1 MSRFEIRDEFYLD
14 GKALKIISGSIHY
27 FRVPREYWHDR
38 LCKLKALGCNC
49 VETYVPWNL
58 HEPKPGQFDF
68 SGNLDIAAFLRQAQD
83 LGLLAI
89 VRPSP
94 YICAEWEFG
103 GLPAWLLC
111 EDDMVVRSF
120 HPKYLAAVQRYYD
133 ALLPV
138 LLPCQID
145 RGGNVL
151 MMQVENEFGSYGKDK
166 KYLTALADMM
176 RSGGI
181 SVPLFTSDGPW
192 GDLLHCGTIDG
203 VFPTAN
209 FGSHSDIQFDILE
222 KFHGEK
228 RPLMCME
235 YWIGWFD
242 HWGAEHHVT
251 DADASAQDLDR
262 ILARGSV
269 NIYMFHGGTSFGLMN
284 GSNYVDHLTP
294 DITSYDYDAL
304 LTEDGRITEKYKK
317 FQQVIAK
324 YTTIPSDPLPPAP
337 PRAAY
342 GKWPV
347 TASAPLFPNVEA
359 LSAGVESPYP
369 LPMEKLGQD
378 YGYTLY
384 RVALDQIHDAGT
396 FQLTHAA
403 DRANVYLDGR
413 HLATL
418 YDRELDNP
426 CEPAGRIFGKQMD
439 ILMENMGRVNY
450 GVMLDDQHKGIA
462 GKILMD
468 NIRQDRIT
476 MFPLPMDTA
485 QLEKIPFGKP
495 EQHSQPAFYR
505 VDFRVEEAADTYLE
519 LPGFGKGVVALNG
532 RLLGRFWEI
541 GPQKRLYIPAPWL
554 NQGENTLVIFES
566 EGKASG
572 AVEFFE
578 DPAWTR

>member
-14 GKALKIISGSIHY
+14 GTPIKLISGSIHY
-27 FRVPREYWHDR
+27 FRVPREYWYDR

-58 HEPKPGQFDF
+58 HEPKPGCFDF
-68 SGNLDIAAFLRQAQD
+68 SGNLDIAAFLRIAQD

-103 GLPAWLLC
+103 GLPAWLLR
-111 EDDMVVRSF
+111 ENDMVVRSY
-120 HPKYLAAVQRYYD
+120 HSGYLAAVQRYYD

-145 RGGNVL
+145 CGGNVL

-166 KYLTALADMM
+166 KYLQALADMM
-176 RSGGI
+176 HSGGVT
-181 SVPLFTSDGPW
+181 VPLFTSDGPW

-209 FGSHSDIQFDILE
+209 FGSQADIQFDILQN
-222 KFHGEK
+222 FHGEK

-251 DADASAQDLDR
+251 DADTSAYDLDK

-284 GSNYVDHLTP
+284 GSNYQDHLTP

-304 LTEDGRITEKYKK
+304 LTEDGQITEKYKK

-324 YTTIPSDPLPPAP
+324 YTTIPEVTLPPAP
-337 PRAAY
+337 RKAAY
-342 GKWPV
+342 GKRKV
-347 TASAPLFPNVEA
+347 TASAPLLPNIES
-359 LSAGVESPYP
+359 LSNGVESPYP

-418 YDRELDNP
+418 YDHELDTP

-439 ILMENMGRVNY
+439 ILVENMGRVNY

-462 GKILMD
+462 GKILVD

-476 MFPLPMDTA
+476 MYPLSLEEA
-485 QLEKIPFGKP
+485 QLEKIPFAEP
-495 EQHSQPAFYR
+495 VQHQQPAFYR
-505 VDFRVEEAADTYLE
+505 VDFRVDKAADTYLE
-519 LPGFGKGVVALNG
+519 LPGFGKGCVALNG
-532 RLLGRFWEI
+532 RLLGRFWEV

-554 NQGENTLVIFES
+554 KEGDNTLIIFET
-566 EGKASG
+566 EGKSSG
-572 AVEFFE
+572 YVEFF
-578 DPAWTR
+578 DAQAWLR